1 MLLCLCMWINDKN
14 FLLLPFH
21 VNSNESKT
29 IKRNTK
35 DSFAVDGSGKSFM
48 CNEKLWVDK
57 ISKGAKWMASNW
69 VIFHK
74 AQWDVPNC
82 YFMKRSK
89 NLPLKFSI
97 ETFCTLEKLLNIS
110 WLKSPAHI
118 VCYSSN
124 SSRRCSSCPVKTFP
138 SHSLH
143 PSPSVALSFTY
154 QKRIIKTT
162 EHDCSE

>member
-1 MLLCLCMWINDKN
+1 MYVYKWQKLSSA
-14 FLLLPFH
+14 PFH
-21 VNSNESKT
+21 VNSNERKT

-35 DSFAVDGSGKSFM
+35 DSFAIVGSGKSFM
-48 CNEKLWVDK
+48 FSFHATENFKFMNFK
-57 ISKGAKWMASNW
+57 RGKWMASNKA
-69 VIFHK
+69 IFHE

-82 YFMKRSK
+82 YFMKRSE

-97 ETFCTLEKLLNIS
+97 DSFCTLEKLLNIS

-138 SHSLH
+138 SHSLP
-143 PSPSVALSFTY
+143 PSSLALFFTY